1 MVDKPVPKA
10 FPEHSVRP
18 AEHHPETKAGSVMS
32 IASKNPIAVYQTTTV
47 KQACAVMVDSGIR
60 RVPVVDAGTKKL
72 VGILSARDIVDFFG
86 GGEKYRIVKN
96 EFRGNLFAAVNLPV
110 SKIMNED
117 VVSVRESETIGKAA
131 RIMLEK
137 GVGGCPVVDSN
148 GVVTAVVSERDFIKR
163 LVHDGCGIKVGDI
176 MSRDVITVTPET
188 SLATAARIMISK
200 GVRRLP
206 VVEDGEVVGIL
217 RTSGILRFISA
228 SEFARFGTT
237 DSDEILEREKV
248 GDALRGYFVAVR
260 PTDDI
265 EEVMEIIL
273 ARRLGGFAVEDGG
286 KLVGIVTE
294 HDIFRIMYS
303 GEATF

>member
-1 MVDKPVPKA
+1 MVNKLAPKV
-10 FPEHSVRP
+10 FPKHP
-18 AEHHPETKAGSVMS
+18 ARLAECHPEARAGSVMS
-32 IASKNPIAVYQTTTV
+32 IASKNPVVIYSTTTV

-72 VGILSARDIVDFFG
+72 VGILSARDMVDFFG

-117 VVSVRESETIGKAA
+117 VVSVKESETVGKAA
-131 RIMLEK
+131 RAMLEK
-137 GVGGCPVVDSN
+137 GVGGCPIVDGS
-148 GVVTAVVSERDFIKR
+148 GVVTAFVSERDFIKR
-163 LVHDGCGIKVGDI
+163 LAHDGCGIKVGDI

-206 VVEDGEVVGIL
+206 VVEKDEVVGVL

-228 SEFARFGTT
+228 SEFAKFGTT

-248 GDALRGYFVAVR
+248 GDVLRGYFVAVK
-260 PTDDI
+260 PADDI
-265 EEVMEIIL
+265 GEVMEIIT
-273 ARRLGGFAVEDGG
+273 ARRLGGFVVEEDG

-303 GEATF
+303 